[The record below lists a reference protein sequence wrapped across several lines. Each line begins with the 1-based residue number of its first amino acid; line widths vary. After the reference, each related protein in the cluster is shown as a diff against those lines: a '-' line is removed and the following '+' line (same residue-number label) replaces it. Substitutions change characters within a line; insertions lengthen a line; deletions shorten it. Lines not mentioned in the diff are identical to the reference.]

1 MSTAEEIAERIQRQF
16 PTLILKVNSND
27 PNVDW
32 SIVIPRQ
39 DDLKFECNLN
49 RQGDELHFSTLGFWL
64 EWFPLEDADVA
75 EKYLDAVVGILSGR
89 YRIVEYVRFGRGVGG
104 ELQAP
109 VGTSWKTIGNSST
122 GILPRGWLSSTRVIQ
137 NA

>member
-1 MSTAEEIAERIQRQF
+1 MSTAEEIAERIQEQF
-16 PTLILKVNSND
+16 PTLNLKVNSND

-32 SIVIPRQ
+32 SILIPPQ
-39 DDLKFECNLN
+39 DGLKFECNLN
-49 RQGDELHFSTLGFWL
+49 RQGDELHLSILGFWL
-64 EWFPLEDADVA
+64 EWFPLEDEDVA
-75 EKYLDAVVGILSGR
+75 EAYFDAVVGILSGR

-122 GILPRGWLSSTRVIQ
+122 GILPRGWLSRTRVIQ